1 MRTVRFLLALVVLGS
16 MPGIALAAWP
26 CWCPFGSCGA
36 SGGEASVVPVANHTA
51 YKSPNVMAKMGNG
64 TKKLVTNTK
73 NLLTFNKSGTNQ
85 NTMTA
90 GYSTRTKHK
99 EPGFFYKLFH
109 PEPPP
114 PPQTVKEWMSLEQI
128 HP

>member
-1 MRTVRFLLALVVLGS
+1 
-16 MPGIALAAWP
+16 MPNIALAAWP
-26 CWCPFGSCGA
+26 SWSPLGSDNT
-36 SGGEASVVPVANHTA
+36 SGGEVSVVPVANATA
-51 YKSPNVMAKMGNG
+51 YKSPTMIGKMSHG
-64 TKKLVTNTK
+64 TKKLMTNTK
-73 NLLTFNKSGTNQ
+73 NLLTFKKSAANQ

-90 GYSTRTKHK
+90 GYTTRTKHK

>member
-1 MRTVRFLLALVVLGS
+1 VRAVRFLLALVAVGCI
-16 MPGIALAAWP
+16 PHVALAAWP
-26 CWCPFGSCGA
+26 CCCPWGSCGA
-36 SGGEASVVPVANHTA
+36 SGGEASVVPVANQTA
-51 YKSPNVMAKMGNG
+51 YKSPTVIAKMGYG
-64 TKKLVTNTK
+64 TKKLMTNTK
-73 NLLTFNKSGTNQ
+73 NLLTFNKSADNQ

-109 PEPPP
+109 PEPPA

>member
-1 MRTVRFLLALVVLGS
+1 LALVAFGCV
-16 MPGIALAAWP
+16 PHVALAAWP

-36 SGGEASVVPVANHTA
+36 SGGGASVVPVANQTT
-51 YKSPNVMAKMGNG
+51 YKSPTVIAKMGYG
-64 TKKLVTNTK
+64 TKKLMTNTK
-73 NLLTFNKSGTNQ
+73 NLLTFNKSGNQ